1 MKTFHLLGLLLI
13 FGLIFSC
20 SKEKSDG
27 PIPKPNL
34 EKIVGK
40 YQLPPEESVRRNE
53 KRLWTISKADDSHV
67 KIVEDLTIDADGK
80 NPKITSRIFDNV
92 TVKEYESGITF
103 LRFDGL
109 VLKDSD
115 FTVNG
120 HKNYIIYGNGSVQ
133 PNVIHA
139 TLHAKD
145 LNSEDVIPFSNGLL
159 ELIKLD

>member
-1 MKTFHLLGLLLI
+1 M

-20 SKEKSDG
+20 SKEQSDG

-53 KRLWTISKADDSHV
+53 KRLWTISKTDDTHV
-67 KIVEDLTIDADGK
+67 RVIEDLTTDLDSK
-80 NPKITSRIFDNV
+80 NPKITSRIYDNV
-92 TVKEYESGITF
+92 IVKEYEYGITF
-103 LRFDGL
+103 LRFEGL
-109 VLKDSD
+109 VLKDPD

-120 HKNYIIYGNGSVQ
+120 HKNYKIYGNGSVQ
-133 PNVIHA
+133 PNTIHA

-145 LNSEDVIPFSNGLL
+145 LNSEEVVPFSNGFL
-159 ELIKLD
+159 ELIKFE